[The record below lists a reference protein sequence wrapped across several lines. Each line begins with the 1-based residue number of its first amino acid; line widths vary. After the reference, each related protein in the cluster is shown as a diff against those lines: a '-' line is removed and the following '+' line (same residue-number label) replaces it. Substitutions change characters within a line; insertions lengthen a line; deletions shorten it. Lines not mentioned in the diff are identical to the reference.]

1 MNLLTA
7 VLSRLLLFTFL
18 LSGMVLAQQQDDG
31 IGMEGHI
38 RNGSL
43 IFETAVVAGPGTS
56 DAVVTGQPYSA
67 TEVSEHTQQLANGT
81 NIHQK
86 WDEAMLYRDSQG
98 RTRTERFTY
107 AGALPVHTLEPGR
120 SIVRISDP
128 VAGYVYVLDT
138 KRRIAHRLKVLTAT
152 ETSRRVRSEGSVDTT
167 RPAQKVAAN
176 PNLNESSPQPAI
188 KQEALGKHMTD
199 DGVEVAVRQVTMT
212 TPEGLDGN
220 DQPLVRVC
228 ENQYSEELKLT
239 TLSKCSDPRAGNS
252 ATHLENL
259 ERTEPDPALFQVP
272 ADYTVVDEKDQFRID
287 LGTNDPPKEP

>member
-7 VLSRLLLFTFL
+7 VLSWLLLFTLL

-43 IFETAVVAGPGTS
+43 IFETAVVAGPWTA
-56 DAVVTGQPYSA
+56 DPVVTGQPYSA
-67 TEVSEHTQQLANGT
+67 NRVSEHTQLLANGT

-86 WDEAMLYRDSQG
+86 WVEARVYRDSQG

-107 AGALPVHTLEPGR
+107 AGALPVHTVEPGLH
-120 SIVRISDP
+120 IVRISDP
-128 VAGYVYVLDT
+128 VAGYVYVVDI
-138 KRRIAHRLKVLTAT
+138 KKHIAHRLKILTAA
-152 ETSRRVRSEGSVDTT
+152 EVLRRVRSEGSVDTT
-167 RPAQKVAAN
+167 RPAQRVAAN
-176 PNLNESSPQPAI
+176 PNVNESSPQPAI

-239 TLSKCSDPRAGNS
+239 TLSKCSDPRAGDS